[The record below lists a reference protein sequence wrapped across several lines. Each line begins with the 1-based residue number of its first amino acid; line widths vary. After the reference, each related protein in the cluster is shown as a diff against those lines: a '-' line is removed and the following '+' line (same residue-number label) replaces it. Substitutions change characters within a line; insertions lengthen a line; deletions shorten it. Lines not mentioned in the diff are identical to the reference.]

1 MSLTGARSSCC
12 AAGVPMPISRACY
25 RSARAE
31 LRDLLAAH
39 VDAGLSK
46 FVVRPVDA
54 DGDRHRA
61 LSELA
66 DLLLPLQT

>member
-1 MSLTGARSSCC
+1 MRAQVALLRTRRPDADLTALLPVGPAQLRS
-12 AAGVPMPISRACY
+12 
-25 RSARAE
+25 
-31 LRDLLAAH
+31 LLAAH

-46 FVVRPVDA
+46 FVVRPVDPHE
-54 DGDRHRA
+54 DRDRA